1 MKLLTIEQVA
11 DKLTRLYL
19 KCSPEES
26 DCYEIIKYGNENI
39 ISSACNFAVVTLAGL
54 VAGDAIGAWVFFL
67 CFAVLRSWMGGYHA
81 DTYFKCNLLIFMN
94 VVLVVRTAAL
104 LNDKI
109 NVRIIIIIMGL
120 ALLEIIFFA
129 PLMNENKK
137 IRIYSK
143 KRIKVYSIIVLSALG
158 ILAYVMYKIGL
169 CRLSCCVLLS
179 IFSTCVAFLF
189 EGFRKTIKQKMN
201 I

>member
-1 MKLLTIEQVA
+1 M
-11 DKLTRLYL
+11 
-19 KCSPEES
+19 
-26 DCYEIIKYGNENI
+26 
-39 ISSACNFAVVTLAGL
+39 
-54 VAGDAIGAWVFFL
+54 AGDAIGAWGFFL
-67 CFAVLRSWMGGYHA
+67 CFAILRSWMGGYHA
-81 DTYFKCNLLIFMN
+81 DTYFKCNLLIFLN
-94 VVLVVRTAAL
+94 VVFAVKTAA
-104 LNDKI
+104 
-109 NVRIIIIIMGL
+109 IISDIIYVEIYIL
-120 ALLEIIFFA
+120 VFTFTLLEILLFA

-143 KRIKVYSIIVLSALG
+143 KRIKVYSIIVLSVLG
-158 ILAYVMYKIGL
+158 ILVYVMYKIGL